1 MFVPSTLSKNRPV
14 FFATDNANLKIDTF
28 DGRRQLHGTATAV
41 YQTINGDKKN
51 EVEAHL
57 LLHFVYFQVNKCK
70 LQVERYN

>member
-41 YQTINGDKKN
+41 
-51 EVEAHL
+51 
-57 LLHFVYFQVNKCK
+57 
-70 LQVERYN
+70 